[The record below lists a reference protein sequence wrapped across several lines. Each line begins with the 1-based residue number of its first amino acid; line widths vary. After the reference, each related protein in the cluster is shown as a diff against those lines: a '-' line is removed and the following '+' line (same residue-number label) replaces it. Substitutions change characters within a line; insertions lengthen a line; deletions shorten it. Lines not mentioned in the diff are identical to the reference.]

1 MKNWCFLLSVAFTF
15 SAYAQTTLRSPE
27 DFLSHSIGEKFT
39 THHQV
44 VSYYEHVA
52 ANSPY
57 VKLVEYGRSV
67 ENRPLIV
74 AFVSTPEN
82 LANLENI
89 RLNHLRKT
97 GLVAGKADEKM
108 NTVVTWLSFTVHGN
122 EAAGT
127 ESALPVLYD
136 LVNPE
141 NTQAKTWLQNSV
153 VIIDPCL
160 NPDGYT
166 RYTDWYARY
175 ATAIPN
181 PDMASVEHN
190 EPWPNGR
197 VNHYMF
203 DLNRDWAW
211 LTQKESQQR
220 LILYNQWMPH
230 VHADLHEMGINS
242 PYYFAPAAA
251 PYHEYITKWQRDF
264 QVMVGK
270 NNAKYFDKEGWLYF
284 TKEVFDLFYPS
295 YGDTY
300 PTYNGSI
307 GMTYEQGGSGRAGIV
322 GEAANGDLVTL
333 ADRAA
338 HHKAAAISTV
348 EVAAMNA
355 TALNQNFEAYFK
367 TAQNNPVGTYKTYI
381 IKGATPK
388 SKLQRLIKLLDQHFI
403 RYGTVSSS
411 LKVTAFDYATNS
423 ETLINV
429 EQGDL
434 VISAYQPKGVL
445 TQILFEPQ
453 ATLVDSLTY
462 DITAWALPYAHGLEA
477 YATKQRIN
485 TESPFVIK
493 ENNITNLDQ
502 PYAYAVRWQSVNDAH
517 FLSALLQAGIKVRY
531 ATAPFGVGRENFAQG
546 TLIINRADNRNNET
560 AFSKT
565 LVQLIAQHKVE
576 AVGISTGFVDKG
588 KDLGSDA
595 YVFIHTPK
603 IALIGDYPTYA
614 NDFGHVWHYLEQ
626 DLKYPLSI
634 LKMEVLSRVD
644 INRYNTIIFPEGNY
658 RMSESLRSKIADWVN
673 AGGRLILIGSANEAF
688 ANQSGFSLKSKSKQ
702 EKKESEEKLEDR
714 LITYGDSE
722 RDYVSQS
729 TPGAVFKTIMDATHP
744 LSAGIGTTYFTLK
757 TSATAYAYLEN
768 AWNVGYLDHTPSLSG
783 FVGASAKEN
792 LQQSLVFGVQQKGR
806 GAIIYMID
814 HPLYRGFWEQ
824 GKLLFANALFFV
836 GQ

>member
-1 MKNWCFLLSVAFTF
+1 MKNWCFLFSVVFTF
-15 SAYAQTTLRSPE
+15 SAYAQNTLRSPE
-27 DFLSHSIGEKFT
+27 DFLPHPIGQKFT

-97 GLVAGKADEKM
+97 GLVAGKSDDKIDI
-108 NTVVTWLSFTVHGN
+108 VITWLSFTVHGN

-141 NTQAKTWLQNSV
+141 NKQSKTWLQNSI

-160 NPDGYT
+160 NPDGYA
-166 RYTDWYARY
+166 RYTDWYTRY
-175 ATAIPN
+175 APAIPN
-181 PDMASVEHN
+181 PDLASIEHN
-190 EPWPNGR
+190 ELWPNGR

-211 LTQKESQQR
+211 LTQIESQQR
-220 LILYNQWMPH
+220 LVLYNQWMPH

-264 QVMVGK
+264 QVTVGK

-348 EVAAMNA
+348 EVAAANA
-355 TALNQNFEAYFK
+355 TALNRNFEAYFK
-367 TAQNNPVGTYKTYI
+367 TAQNNPTGIYKTYI
-381 IKGATPK
+381 IKGTTPK
-388 SKLQRLIKLLDQHFI
+388 SKLQRLTKLLDQHLI
-403 RYGTVSSS
+403 RYGTVGSNS
-411 LKVTAFDYATNS
+411 KITAFDYATNG
-423 ETLINV
+423 EKQIEV

-485 TESPFVIK
+485 PENPFVAK
-493 ENNITNLDQ
+493 ENNVSIIGQ
-502 PYAYAVRWQSVNDAH
+502 PYAYAIRWQSVNDAH

-531 ATAPFGVGRENFAQG
+531 AAAPFSVGQENFKQG
-546 TLIINRADNRNNET
+546 TLIINRADNKNNEPG
-560 AFSKT
+560 FSKT
-565 LVQLIAQHKVE
+565 VVQLIEQHKVE
-576 AVGISTGFVDKG
+576 AVGIATGFVDKG

-595 YVFIHTPK
+595 YVFIHSPK

-634 LKMEVLSRVD
+634 LKMETLSQVD
-644 INRYNTIIFPEGNY
+644 ISRYNTLIFPEGNY
-658 RMSESLRSKIADWVN
+658 RISESLRSKIADWVH
-673 AGGRLILIGSANEAF
+673 AGGRLILIGSANAAF
-688 ANQSGFSLKSKSKQ
+688 ADQSGFSLKSKPTKD
-702 EKKESEEKLEDR
+702 KKESEQKPEDKL
-714 LITYGDSE
+714 ISYADSE

-729 TPGAVFKTIMDATHP
+729 TPGAVFKTIMDTTHP
-744 LSAGIGTTYFTLK
+744 LSAGIGATYFTLK
-757 TSATAYAYLEN
+757 TSATAYPYLEN
-768 AWNVGYLDHTPSLSG
+768 AWNVGYLDSTPPLSG
-783 FVGASAKEN
+783 FVGASAKVD
-792 LQQSLVFGVQQKGR
+792 LQQSLVFSVQQKGR
-806 GAIIYMID
+806 GSIIYMID